1 MEWEDYDERNGFS
14 GGQIIGMLNGAEAT
28 VKIPEVCRRHRI
40 TPNTFTPLEINLF
53 GIGGK

>member
-1 MEWEDYDERNGFS
+1 MEWEDYDKRNGFS
-14 GGQIIGMLNGAEAT
+14 EGQIIGMLNGAEVT